1 MIVQEGN
8 VATTNIDNRQEFK
21 IKASAKAFKLLSSNL
36 YSDKPLAI
44 VREIGCNALD
54 SHFMAGKADVPFKV
68 VLPSEMHPFF
78 EVIDYGT
85 GLSDEQVRSVFT
97 TFFESTKTD
106 SNDQIGAF
114 GLGSKSP
121 FAYTDAFEVFARQGG
136 VQNTYTCF
144 LNQSGAPEIFQIES
158 QKDDEAKGIK
168 FEDGVTIKVP
178 VKKNDFG
185 LFRAAALKAYRF
197 FPIRPVVGANTVG
210 WNWNEP
216 EYKFIGSNFKTIAN
230 DSTIYAL
237 MGPVAY
243 PVDMNQL
250 KGPAAFLS
258 GYKQRT
264 NIGFVVKYNIG
275 DLDINAGREAL
286 SYDKDTIS
294 NLITGMENIR
304 EEMAKDLQEGIDK
317 CKTLYEAIKYRQK
330 VDADNMFGLKYEGKA
345 VNSNIIYAFQN
356 LDMSDKFQVRK
367 KHYTWAEKLQSVRAN
382 SVQVTP
388 ASGHRFI
395 LVDDRKLHTKKIRYS
410 KEKGIGEVYFLINPD
425 TTAPAS
431 KDQFKDEIAKFDRDG
446 TPWKFL
452 SDMEYEFPERLKAV
466 KDPNQAKRDKV
477 TYSGFYHF
485 TMPFYRAIAVRDYK
499 NLTDGELEDDSV
511 YIMWGTKEKRLTIN
525 GYKFRADELS
535 QVIWDMILSAVKKT
549 GKQFVIVTDKVT
561 TKIPDNW
568 VDVSTLLKA
577 EIRQCMTKKSFTEI
591 YGHWVMTGLEM
602 DAVKY
607 ATITADPKVNK
618 VFTEFFDPMRKI
630 TFGQPLDYTSEQ
642 FIKNT
647 FAISSDIT
655 KSDDGLMKFR
665 DKFIKNNLLAKL
677 VGRYYSTWPETDFKD
692 SLVMFSAMISHGII
706 DETELRGFLK

>member
-1 MIVQEGN
+1 MIVPEGN
-8 VATTNIDNRQEFK
+8 VATTNIDNRHSFS

-85 GLSDEQVRSVFT
+85 GLSDDQVMNVFT

-106 SNDQIGAF
+106 SNDQVGAF

-121 FAYTDAFEVFARQGG
+121 FAYTDAFEVFARQDG
-136 VQNTYTCF
+136 VQNMYTCF
-144 LNQSGAPEIFQIES
+144 LNQSGAPEIFKLEQIVDPTLEN
-158 QKDDEAKGIK
+158 
-168 FEDGVTIKVP
+168 GVTIKVP
-178 VKKNDFG
+178 IKKNDFG
-185 LFRAAALKAYRF
+185 LFRTAALKAYKF
-197 FPIRPVVGANTVG
+197 FPVRPIVGANTVN
-210 WNWNEP
+210 WNWDEP
-216 EYKFIGSNFKTIAN
+216 VYKFHGTNFKTISN
-230 DSTIYAL
+230 DSTVYAL

-243 PVDMNQL
+243 PVDLHQL
-250 KGPAAFLS
+250 KGDESLFLS
-258 GYKQRT
+258 NYRT
-264 NIGFVVKYNIG
+264 RTKVGFVIKYNIG

-286 SYDKDTIS
+286 SYDKETIA
-294 NLITGMENIR
+294 NLIAGMKNIQV
-304 EEMAKDLQEGIDK
+304 EMAKDLQDGIDK
-317 CKTLYEAIKYRQK
+317 CPKLYDAIKFRDKNDPHNVFQLRY
-330 VDADNMFGLKYEGKA
+330 AGKL
-345 VNSNIIYAFQN
+345 VNSQIIYSFQH
-356 LDMSDKFQVRK
+356 LDQTDKYQVRQR
-367 KHYTWAEKLQSVRAN
+367 HGHWVEKLKSVRASTVN
-382 SVQVTP
+382 VNPS
-388 ASGHRFI
+388 SGTSFI
-395 LVDDRKLHTKKIRYS
+395 LVDERKLHTKKIRYN
-410 KEKGIGEVYFLINPD
+410 KEDISNVYFLINPD
-425 TTAPAS
+425 PNAPDS
-431 KDQFKDEIAKFDRDG
+431 KDQFKDEIEKFERDG
-446 TPWKFL
+446 VPYKFIT
-452 SDMEYEFPERLKAV
+452 DMKYEFPERLRAA

-485 TMPFYRAIAVRDYK
+485 IAPFYNAIAVRDYK
-499 NLTDGELEDDSV
+499 NLTDGELEDDRV
-511 YIMWGTKEKRLTIN
+511 YILWGTKEKRLTIN

-535 QVIWDMILSAVKKT
+535 QVIWEMIQSAVKKT
-549 GKQFVIVTDKVT
+549 GKPFVIVTDKVAD
-561 TKIPDNW
+561 KIPDNW

-577 EIRQCMTKKSFTEI
+577 EIRQCMTKKSFTDI

-602 DAVKY
+602 DALKY
-607 ATITADPKVNK
+607 AAIVADPKVNK

-630 TFGQPLDYTSEQ
+630 KFGQPLDYTSEQ

-677 VGRYYSTWPETDFKD
+677 VGRYYSTWPEADFKD

-706 DETELRGFLK
+706 DETELRSFLK